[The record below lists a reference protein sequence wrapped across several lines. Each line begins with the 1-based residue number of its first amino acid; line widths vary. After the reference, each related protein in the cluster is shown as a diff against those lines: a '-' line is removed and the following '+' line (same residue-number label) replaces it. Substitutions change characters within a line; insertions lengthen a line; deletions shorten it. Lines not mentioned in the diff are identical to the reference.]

1 MILNRFPI
9 IQFFLLVTIALGIT
23 FIAHV
28 FLLEHNGYPP
38 YDDLL
43 SLSYIVNGLL
53 AIVIYTLLFIFR
65 HRLKSQI
72 GFLFMGGSFL
82 KFIFFF
88 LLFYPVYHEDGTMDK
103 LEFAAF
109 FVPYGICL
117 LLETIFTAK
126 MLQKLD

>member
-1 MILNRFPI
+1 LILNRFPI

-28 FLLEHNGYPP
+28 LLLGHNGYPP
-38 YDDLL
+38 YADLL
-43 SLSYIVNGLL
+43 PLSYIVNGLM
-53 AIVIYTLLFIFR
+53 AFVIYALLYFFR

-82 KFIFFF
+82 KFLFFF
-88 LLFYPVYHEDGTMDK
+88 LLFYPVYHSDGTMNR

-126 MLQKLD
+126 MLQKLG

>member
-1 MILNRFPI
+1 MILNRFPV
-9 IQFFLLVTIALGIT
+9 IQFFLLVTLALGIT

-28 FLLEHNGYPP
+28 LLVEHSGYPT
-38 YDDLL
+38 YANLI
-43 SLSYIVNGLL
+43 SLSYIVNGLM
-53 AIVIYTLLFIFR
+53 AFVIYALLYFFR
-65 HRLKSQI
+65 HRFKSQI

-82 KFIFFF
+82 KFLFFF
-88 LLFYPVYHEDGTMDK
+88 LLFYPVYNADGTMNG

>member
-1 MILNRFPI
+1 MLKRFPV
-9 IQFFLLVTIALGIT
+9 IQFFLLVTLTLGISF
-23 FIAHV
+23 FIQV
-28 FLLEHNGYPP
+28 QLLEQNGYPP
-38 YDDLL
+38 YADLL
-43 SLSYIVNGLL
+43 PLSYIVNGVL
-53 AIVIYTLLFIFR
+53 AFVIFTLLFIFR

-88 LLFYPVYHEDGTMDK
+88 LLFYPVYKEDGTMDK

-109 FVPYGICL
+109 FVPYSICL
-117 LLETIFTAK
+117 VLETVFTAK

>member
-1 MILNRFPI
+1 LILNRYPI
-9 IQFFLLVTIALGIT
+9 IQFFLLVTITLGIT

-28 FLLEHNGYPP
+28 FLLGKNGYPP
-38 YDDLL
+38 YADLL
-43 SLSYIVNGLL
+43 PLSYLVNGVL
-53 AIVIYTLLFIFR
+53 AFVIYALLYFFR

-82 KFIFFF
+82 KFLFFF
-88 LLFYPVYHEDGTMDK
+88 LLFYPVYHADGTMNR

-117 LLETIFTAK
+117 LLETLFTAK
-126 MLQKLD
+126 MLQKLE